1 MYRKPW
7 TGPTIVTTP
16 GESAAYLRITPTVS
30 TSRPTPV
37 RYAMNRNRA
46 RDPFIDL
53 LSVSRAQ
60 RREVAVVLRHRV
72 VDLVRVGGLA
82 PLGRRAPGG
91 GRRGGRLVGDG
102 LFRHGNGSSSGPGF
116 PGVLF

>member
-7 TGPTIVTTP
+7 IGPTTATSV
-16 GESAAYLRITPTVS
+16 GASAAYFRITPTVS

-72 VDLVRVGGLA
+72 VHRLGRGGGP
-82 PLGRRAPGG
+82 PLGRRAP
-91 GRRGGRLVGDG
+91 RLGHGNLGFLGDG
-102 LFRHGNGSSSGPGF
+102 GLGSG
-116 PGVLF
+116 LR